1 MVGGPGTSGLLMLLF
16 LLEIL
21 HRDRTNSRSGR
32 SSSNSFFLHTGCW
45 SSLNFGGTRASS
57 WHSRMPPCPPQ
68 QNRNRL
74 SQLPV
79 GELNEMELTWQEI
92 MSITELQV
100 SMGWALQKQ
109 RVEGDSEKHGVGCEG
124 KELAG
129 GVGSCP
135 AALFTLL
142 CPLLCPFLFS
152 SHLICLSSST
162 AHLPSLSPSPLA
174 TSSFPP
180 GSRTL

>member
-1 MVGGPGTSGLLMLLF
+1 MVLARVDYLTLLF
-16 LLEIL
+16 LLEFCTGTEQTFNL
-21 HRDRTNSRSGR
+21 AEAALTL
-32 SSSNSFFLHTGCW
+32 SSFHTGCW

-79 GELNEMELTWQEI
+79 GELGEMELTWQEI

-109 RVEGDSEKHGVGCEG
+109 RVEGDNEEFGVGCEG
-124 KELAG
+124 KDLVR

-135 AALFTLL
+135 AAPFILL
-142 CPLLCPFLFS
+142 CPILCPSLFIFFS
-152 SHLICLSSST
+152 SDLPLFQHCPSSLIIT
-162 AHLPSLSPSPLA
+162 PHP
-174 TSSFPP
+174 
-180 GSRTL
+180 

>member
-1 MVGGPGTSGLLMLLF
+1 MVLARVDYLTLLF
-16 LLEIL
+16 LLEFCTATEQTFSL
-21 HRDRTNSRSGR
+21 AEAALTP
-32 SSSNSFFLHTGCW
+32 SSFHTGCW
-45 SSLNFGGTRASS
+45 SSLSFGETRASS

-79 GELNEMELTWQEI
+79 GELGEMELTWQEI

-109 RVEGDSEKHGVGCEG
+109 RVEGDNEEFGVGCEG
-124 KELAG
+124 RIWL
-129 GVGSCP
+129 GVWAHAQPHCSP
-135 AALFTLL
+135 FYALFSA
-142 CPLLCPFLFS
+142 PFFSFS

-162 AHLPSLSPSPLA
+162 AHLPSLSPLTLSNELF
-174 TSSFPP
+174 SS
-180 GSRTL
+180 R

>member
-1 MVGGPGTSGLLMLLF
+1 MVLARVDYLTLLS
-16 LLEIL
+16 LLEFC
-21 HRDRTNSRSGR
+21 TATEQT
-32 SSSNSFFLHTGCW
+32 SSLAEAALTPSSFHTGCW
-45 SSLNFGGTRASS
+45 SSLSFGETRASS

-79 GELNEMELTWQEI
+79 GELGEMELTWQEI

-109 RVEGDSEKHGVGCEG
+109 RVEGDNEEFGVGCEG
-124 KELAG
+124 KDLAR

-135 AALFTLL
+135 AALFTFYALFSA
-142 CPLLCPFLFS
+142 PLFSFS

-162 AHLPSLSPSPLA
+162 AHLPSLSPLTLSNELF
-174 TSSFPP
+174 SS
-180 GSRTL
+180 R